1 MTAGQVQDIPAE
13 TIGASYGDTL
23 PAAAVGLVPP
33 AVELV
38 QRSRSSGLLLR
49 PALSSP
55 CRFAV

>member
-49 PALSSP
+49 PALS
-55 CRFAV
+55 